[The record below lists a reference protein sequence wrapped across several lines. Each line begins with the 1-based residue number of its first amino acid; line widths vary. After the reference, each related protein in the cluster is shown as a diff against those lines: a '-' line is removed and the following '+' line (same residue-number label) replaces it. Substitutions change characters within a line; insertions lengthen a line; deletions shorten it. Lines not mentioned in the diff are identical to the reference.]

1 MEIQNS
7 KIHDSEIHDSEI
19 HDPEIPDSE
28 IPDSE
33 ILDSEIED
41 TTQLIKDLDEI
52 EANNLDKENVSKV
65 TTTVNATTG
74 ATMVYADL
82 V

>member
-7 KIHDSEIHDSEI
+7 KIQNSEIH
-19 HDPEIPDSE
+19 
-28 IPDSE
+28 DSE

>member
-7 KIHDSEIHDSEI
+7 KIQNSEIH
-19 HDPEIPDSE
+19 
-28 IPDSE
+28 DSE

-52 EANNLDKENVSKV
+52 EANNLDKETVSKV

-74 ATMVYADL
+74 TTMVYADL